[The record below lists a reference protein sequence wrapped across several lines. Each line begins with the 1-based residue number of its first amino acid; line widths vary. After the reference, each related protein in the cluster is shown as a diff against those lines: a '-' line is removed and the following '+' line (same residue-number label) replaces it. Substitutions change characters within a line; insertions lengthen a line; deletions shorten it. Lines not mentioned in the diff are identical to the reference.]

1 MTNVTCLRCGETGAQ
16 LAAPPLPKELGS
28 RIYDSICQN
37 CWNQWLQQQ
46 TAVINHY
53 GLNVMDPKAR
63 KMLTDQTE
71 AFLFGQPKA

>member
-1 MTNVTCLRCGETGAQ
+1 MTTLTCERCGEAGPQ
-16 LAAPPLPKELGS
+16 LAATPLPKELVN
-28 RIYDSICQN
+28 RIYDSICQT
-37 CWNQWLQQQ
+37 CWDQWLQQQ

-53 GLNVMDPKAR
+53 GLNVMDSKAR

>member
-63 KMLTDQTE
+63 TMLTDQTE